1 MATLG
6 TNFFSSR
13 RHTRVASTDD
23 SDSRK
28 QRLHILPGMKESED
42 SFNSTK
48 STDDS
53 YHGNYSNYAH

>member
-42 SFNSTK
+42 SFSSTK
-48 STDDS
+48 IVTMVTIVIMPIRC
-53 YHGNYSNYAH
+53 